1 MVTLKSHQGYIEI
14 TFKLLHG
21 YKLVH
26 FRHADVLVI
35 GKITVYS
42 SGVI

>member
-1 MVTLKSHQGYIEI
+1 MVTLKSHQGYIDI

-26 FRHADVLVI
+26 FGHADVLVI
-35 GKITVYS
+35 GKNRVYS
-42 SGVI
+42 NGVI